1 MLEKKE
7 NLQKNIFTVIQLLE
21 ANEDFELAEIL
32 RSANIT
38 AEQTGYDNWNG
49 GIYFYTITIA
59 ISVERFVKLQSV
71 ELNAESTIQEKLE
84 IILRP
89 YEQIKIAEIII
100 VPESGQTDLLN
111 ISVNLT
117 GWERIDRSLKEIKDR
132 IKIAK
137 NEEQYQA
144 IGLLCRETIISL
156 AQAIYDKD
164 RHPTIDN
171 VAPSKTDA
179 NRMIEAYI
187 KAEFA
192 GSTNENLRKYAKA
205 SLSLANEVT
214 HKRTATGKDVSIC
227 ATATISLV
235 NLIGIL
241 ENRH

>member
-1 MLEKKE
+1 LLEDKE
-7 NLQKNIFTVIQLLE
+7 HLQKIIFTITQLLE
-21 ANEDFELAEIL
+21 ANQDFELAEIL
-32 RSANIT
+32 RSANVT
-38 AEQTGYDNWNG
+38 AEQTGFDNWNG
-49 GIYFYTITIA
+49 GINFYTISVA
-59 ISVERFVKLQSV
+59 ISVEKFVKLQS
-71 ELNAESTIQEKLE
+71 LQINAEKHIQEKFE

-89 YEQIKIAEIII
+89 YESIRIAEIII
-100 VPESGQTDLLN
+100 IPESGQSDLLN
-111 ISVNLT
+111 ISINLS

-144 IGLLCRETIISL
+144 IGLFCRETIISL

-164 RHPTIDN
+164 KHLTIDN
-171 VAPSKTDA
+171 VVPSKTDA

-187 KAEFA
+187 KTEIA

-214 HKRTATGKDVSIC
+214 HKRTANGKDVSIC

>member
-1 MLEKKE
+1 VLEEKE
-7 NLQKNIFTVIQLLE
+7 TLQNNIFTVIQLLE
-21 ANEDFELAEIL
+21 ANGDVELAEIL

-38 AEQTGYDNWNG
+38 AEQTEFDNWNG
-49 GIYFYTITIA
+49 GIYFYTISIA
-59 ISVERFVKLQSV
+59 ISVERFIKLQSFEGNV
-71 ELNAESTIQEKLE
+71 ESIIQEKFEL
-84 IILRP
+84 IYRP
-89 YEQIKIAEIII
+89 YEHIGIAKIVI
-100 VPESGQTDLLN
+100 VPESGQKDMLN

-117 GWERIDRSLKEIKDR
+117 GWDRIERGLNEIKDR

-156 AQAIYDKD
+156 GQAIFDKD
-164 RHPTIDN
+164 KHPSIDD
-171 VAPSKTDA
+171 VGISKTDA
-179 NRMIEAYI
+179 SRMIEAYI
-187 KAEFA
+187 KAEIA

-205 SLSLANEVT
+205 SLSLANELT